1 MVILYAVHGIVSAI
15 KQSFETSSIKSNRR
29 EELGILR
36 WLTPIDYGSQ
46 QSDFLGRRQAGT
58 GQWLLDSAKYRKW
71 LDFDQQV
78 LFCPGIPGAGKTIL
92 TSIVVDNL
100 FTRFQNNPTVA
111 IAYLYCDFRRNYEQ
125 TIGDFLM
132 CLLRQLAQNQSSMP
146 VSVQNLYD
154 RHSKNHTRPSFEDV
168 SGALYSVAAMY
179 SKVFIIVDALDE
191 CQVFEGSRSRLLS
204 EIFTFQQKCNVTILA
219 TSRFIPEIIE
229 KFKGYTWLE
238 IRAHDE
244 DVRAYLEGRISR
256 SSRKLLRTLPESIK
270 TKIIKAVDGMY
281 VFALSESIR
290 RLTFAQVSIGTILF
304 RLNTNKDNKV
314 RGRESFGEPF
324 RRAQY
329 IQIRVSRHYR
339 PDQQP
344 GHRL

>member
-1 MVILYAVHGIVSAI
+1 MEDFS
-15 KQSFETSSIKSNRR
+15 
-29 EELGILR
+29 ILR

-58 GQWLLDSAKYRKW
+58 GQWLLDSAEYQKW
-71 LDFDQQV
+71 LDTDQQV

-100 FTRFQNNPTVA
+100 STMFQNNPTIG
-111 IAYLYCDFRRNYEQ
+111 IAYLYCDFRRSYEQ

-146 VSVQNLYD
+146 VSVQDLYD
-154 RHSKNHTRPSFEDV
+154 RHNKNQRRPSFEDV
-168 SGALYSVAAMY
+168 SRALYSVAAMY

-191 CQVFEGSRSRLLS
+191 CQVSEGSRSRLLS
-204 EIFTFQQKCNVTILA
+204 EIFTFQQKCRVNILA
-219 TSRFIPEIIE
+219 TSRFIPEITE

-244 DVRAYLEGRISR
+244 DVRAYLEGRILR
-256 SSRKLLRTLPESIK
+256 SGRNFLRNLPESIK

-281 VFALSESIR
+281 VFAFSELTP

-314 RGRESFGEPF
+314 RGRESLGEPF

-329 IQIRVSRHYR
+329 IQTHVSRHYG

-344 GHRL
+344 SHRL